1 MQDLSTW
8 RVFADCKN
16 SASECNES
24 SLSNCRAQPI
34 LSKSLYSSSADDISA
49 GTGQQAR
56 IPVSFIC
63 CEPPQLIICVAD
75 DGDGRA
81 LIRLMCNGHQ
91 PVSMVVCICEGFRVG
106 SLACGGMS
114 II

>member
-1 MQDLSTW
+1 MICSIYRKFLLWNKSNSIGAASGYKDSWGTEPMQDLSTW

-49 GTGQQAR
+49 GTEL
-56 IPVSFIC
+56 V
-63 CEPPQLIICVAD
+63 EL
-75 DGDGRA
+75 
-81 LIRLMCNGHQ
+81 L
-91 PVSMVVCICEGFRVG
+91 
-106 SLACGGMS
+106 
-114 II
+114 